1 VTVFSGEVHRDKLE
15 EFYALFVDALVAP
28 GFREDDFVRLKDSA
42 ISGMETSLRYSSD
55 EELGKA
61 ALINNV
67 FSGTPYAHLTEGS
80 VAGLKSITLEDV
92 QQFWKSRFTRE
103 NVTIGLCGG
112 YPDWLPA
119 AVAADVARL
128 PEGTPARAIAPS
140 PKSPDGRSVWFI
152 EKPGPSAAISLGY
165 PLDLKRGTREF
176 YALWVANSWLG
187 EHRNSS
193 SHLYQVIRE
202 ARGMNYGDYSY
213 IEAYPNGGRRSMPPT
228 GVGRRAQMFEV
239 WIRPVPRDQTLFALR
254 AALREVELLAKN
266 GLTKEQFEATRTFL
280 SKYSLHFAETT
291 SDRLS
296 YALDD
301 RFFGMD
307 QSHLALFRKM
317 MKELTLEE
325 VNAAVKKYL
334 QVDNVVIAIVAENST
349 ELRAA
354 IVADKTSPISYGDI
368 QKPAEILAEDKLIE
382 VYPLRIPLERAWITP
397 VDEMFSGTQ
406 RFNW

>member
-1 VTVFSGEVHRDKLE
+1 
-15 EFYALFVDALVAP
+15 
-28 GFREDDFVRLKDSA
+28 
-42 ISGMETSLRYSSD
+42 
-55 EELGKA
+55 
-61 ALINNV
+61 
-67 FSGTPYAHLTEGS
+67 
-80 VAGLKSITLEDV
+80 
-92 QQFWKSRFTRE
+92 
-103 NVTIGLCGG
+103 
-112 YPDWLPA
+112 
-119 AVAADVARL
+119 
-128 PEGTPARAIAPS
+128 
-140 PKSPDGRSVWFI
+140 
-152 EKPGPSAAISLGY
+152 
-165 PLDLKRGTREF
+165 
-176 YALWVANSWLG
+176 
-187 EHRNSS
+187 
-193 SHLYQVIRE
+193 
-202 ARGMNYGDYSY
+202 
-213 IEAYPNGGRRSMPPT
+213 MPPT